1 MREKLKNEI
10 GNMIRTEIV
19 TGEEGNHDMTP
30 TMEKIYD
37 WGLRN
42 ITIEA
47 MKKIIKENKEGE

>member
-19 TGEEGNHDMTP
+19 TGVECNLNMTP
-30 TMEKIYD
+30 TMEQIYD

-47 MKKIIKENKEGE
+47 MKKIIKENEEGK